1 MLISF
6 IFALLSVLIL
16 SLSTGAVLYLFV
28 LAIYGIIAFR
38 HRKKPA
44 GCVDRKYI
52 ILIPAHNEE
61 LLISSVIESLR
72 QNDYPE
78 ENYEIIVIADNCDD
92 DTAGIAREKGATA
105 WERHDPEH
113 KGKGFAL
120 EWAINRIDLNNV
132 DIIAVIDADCIVDPD
147 FLKITAGMIDSS
159 NEVVQTSIG
168 FTEVQKSTFAYLE
181 YLSSLVEN
189 YLFYN
194 PRAVLGLH
202 CHLKGT
208 GMVFKSSVFSE
219 VTWSSHSITED
230 MDYSLNLNVHGKKV
244 LYTTFT
250 KVKTM
255 STVSFQQAFG
265 QRVRGSSGIFQVIKK
280 YFFKLFSLG
289 IKRNDPELIES
300 ALSLLML
307 SRPTMIYVC
316 IIAIILGL
324 FGNSPVFTTIWGG
337 ILVILLIVYLFLGI
351 FLSPVK
357 GPFFKAVVLSP
368 FFGIWLFLVQILSI
382 LGFRKSLTEQ
392 NSFVLILHGTYP
404 SLSMYFENTY

>member
-1 MLISF
+1 MLVSF

-16 SLSTGAVLYLFV
+16 SLSTGAVLYLYV
-28 LAIYGIIAFR
+28 LSIYGIIAFR
-38 HRKKPA
+38 QGKKPA
-44 GCVDRKYI
+44 GRFDRKYI

-61 LLISSVIESLR
+61 LLISSTIESLR

-78 ENYEIIVIADNCDD
+78 NNFEIIVIADNCDD
-92 DTAGIAREKGATA
+92 NTTGIAGEKGATV
-105 WERHDPEH
+105 WERHDSEH

-132 DIIAVIDADCIVDPD
+132 DIIAVIDADCIAEPD

-159 NEVVQTSIG
+159 SEVVQTFFG
-168 FTEVQKSTFAYLE
+168 FTDVQKSTYAYLE

-194 PRAVLGLH
+194 PRAILGLH
-202 CHLKGT
+202 CHLLGS
-208 GMVFKSSVFSE
+208 GMVFKAGIFSE
-219 VTWSSHSITED
+219 VSWSSHAITED
-230 MDYSLNLNVHGKKV
+230 ADYSLELNVHGKKV
-244 LYTTFT
+244 LYTAFT
-250 KVKTM
+250 GINQR
-255 STVSFQQAFG
+255 STVSFKQAFG

-280 YFFKLFSLG
+280 YFPKLLSLG

-307 SRPTMIYVC
+307 SRPSMIYVC
-316 IIAIILGL
+316 LIAIILGL

-357 GPFFKAVVLSP
+357 GPLFKAVVLSP
-368 FFGIWLFLVQILSI
+368 FFGAWLFFVQILSI
-382 LGFRKSLTEQ
+382 LGFRKSQWHRTER
-392 NSFVLILHGTYP
+392 NH
-404 SLSMYFENTY
+404 N